1 MISILVF
8 LFINDHI
15 NHMKEEQSELDLMD
29 LQLNSTDKIVLN
41 QLRILH
47 NEDQIIEHELK
58 ILDNHNIIIDL
69 LGNITKSTN

>member
-1 MISILVF
+1 
-8 LFINDHI
+8 
-15 NHMKEEQSELDLMD
+15 MKEERSELDLMEV
-29 LQLNSTDKIVLN
+29 QLNSTDKIVLN